1 MNCESQL
8 EPAVAQ
14 NLQFPNPF
22 RRANLQGR
30 YKIWEVPVWNID
42 TVTSLL
48 ITGRRQISET
58 TGASEN
64 PDPPVNDTGPP
75 TGEDTDLI
83 DRNQKRAKKLES
95 RVDRWKDAK
104 QSNGVRA
111 GSFADV
117 LTGQKKG
124 PGQS

>member
-42 TVTSLL
+42 T
-48 ITGRRQISET
+48 ISET
-58 TGASEN
+58 TGASKN
-64 PDPPVNDTGPP
+64 PDPPVNNTGPP
-75 TGEDTDLI
+75 TGEDIDLI
-83 DRNQKRAKKLES
+83 DRNQKRAKKLEL

-111 GSFADV
+111 GSFADA
-117 LTGQKKG
+117 LTG
-124 PGQS
+124 